1 LVFRLIPLPK
11 KLFSLTPN
19 AAVVP
24 DVPTPAP
31 NEISPVG
38 FSSTLISITLKLVVE
53 PILIVGSTILKIFF
67 DLILLIDL
75 LNKSSL
81 NGSPSSTIKEFLI
94 TSSKVY

>member
-1 LVFRLIPLPK
+1 MVSRLIPLPK

-38 FSSTLISITLKLVVE
+38 FSSTLISIIFKLLVE
-53 PILIVGSTILKIFF
+53 PALTVGSTILKIFF
-67 DLILLIDL
+67 DLIRRIVISKALQLQNNLIRAL
-75 LNKSSL
+75 PKW
-81 NGSPSSTIKEFLI
+81 P
-94 TSSKVY
+94 